1 MKHYIGGT
9 MKIFKMLM
17 ILLLVTQVFVL
28 GEKKD
33 TVQTGTPEFKDV
45 LNLKSPGGSL
55 ISPNGEYILYSVRQP
70 DWDKNKYVSQIWM
83 AVVKTG
89 ELKQMTFAKG
99 SSFSYDWSPDSKYIT
114 FKSDRGDKTQLF
126 MMSVSGGEGKQITDF
141 KEGFGGYGWSPDGK
155 TIAYTAKDK
164 ESKKEKGIKKKYG
177 GFKIIDKEAKPSH
190 LRLLNVET
198 GKTETIVDREDLHV
212 RSFQWSPDG
221 KKIVFNASPDSR
233 LPSFSKSD
241 IYIVTLSDKKVST
254 LVDQKGPDG
263 SPVWSPDG
271 KTIAFSSSMG
281 SETYF
286 VNSEICTIPAGGGT
300 ITCLTREFDENARL
314 LTWKKEGIYFT
325 AYQGMTSHLFRMVPR
340 SKKIH
345 RVTGDYDFVLRG
357 MSISKNGKAAAFTYM
372 NANRYPELYYS
383 SLHPFKPR
391 KLTDFSAQLKDWK
404 LSTKEAISWKSK
416 DGAEI
421 TGVLIKPAD
430 FDPKKK
436 YPLFVIIHGG
446 PTGISYPQKFDRYSR
461 YYPIEQWAAKGAV
474 ILEPNY
480 RGSAGFGADFR
491 KLNYRNLGVGDYWDV
506 ISGVDYLID
515 RGFVDK
521 DRVSS
526 MGWSQGGYISA
537 YITTFSDRFKAVSVG
552 AGISD
557 WVTYYY
563 RTDITPF
570 TIHYLGATPWADPE
584 IYKKTS
590 PMTHINKAKTPTLIQ
605 HGEFDRRVPT
615 TNAYKLYRGLQDR
628 GVPSKLI
635 IYKGFGHGI
644 SKPKENLAVLT
655 HNWRWFNKYIYG
667 EEPEE
672 ETFDEEKESKDE
684 DKEKKEIEE

>member
-1 MKHYIGGT
+1 
-9 MKIFKMLM
+9 MKIFKVVVT
-17 ILLLVTQVFVL
+17 ILLFTLVLTA
-28 GEKKD
+28 GDKND
-33 TVQTGTPEFKDV
+33 TVKTTPEFKDV
-45 LNLKSPGGSL
+45 LNLKSPGGPL

-70 DWDKNKYVSQIWM
+70 DWDNNNYVSQVWM

-89 ELKQMTFAKG
+89 ELKQMTFAKN
-99 SSFSYDWSPDSKYIT
+99 SSYSYDWSPDGKYIT
-114 FKSDRGDKTQLF
+114 FKSDRGDKTQLY
-126 MMSVSGGEGKQITDF
+126 MMSVTGGEGKKITDF
-141 KEGFGGYGWSPDGK
+141 KKGFGGYSWSPDGK
-155 TIAYTAKDK
+155 TIAYTASDK
-164 ESKKEKGIKKKYG
+164 EGKKEKGIKKKYG
-177 GFKIIDKEAKPSH
+177 GFEVIDEEAKPSH
-190 LRLLNVET
+190 LWLLNVET
-198 GKTETIVDREDLHV
+198 GKAEKIVERKDLHV
-212 RSFQWSPDG
+212 SSFQWSPDG
-221 KKIVFNASPDSR
+221 KTIVFSAAPDSR
-233 LPSFSKSD
+233 ILSFSKTD
-241 IYIVTLSDKKVST
+241 IYLVTISDKNVSK

-263 SPVWSPDG
+263 SPRWSPDG
-271 KTIAFSSSMG
+271 KTIVFTSSMG

-286 VNSEICTIPAGGGT
+286 VNTEICTIPAAGGT

-325 AYQGMTSHLFRMVPR
+325 AYQGMTSHLFRLVPR
-340 SKKIH
+340 SKKIL
-345 RVTGDYDFVLRG
+345 RVTKGYDFVLRG
-357 MSISKNGKAAAFTYM
+357 MSISEDGKAAAFTYM
-372 NANRYPELYYS
+372 NADKYPELYYS
-383 SLHPFKPR
+383 SLKTFKPR
-391 KLTDFSAQLKDWK
+391 KLTDFSNQLKDWT

-430 FDPKKK
+430 FDPNKK

-446 PTGISYPQKFDRYSR
+446 PTGISYPQKFDRYNR
-461 YYPIEQWAAKGAV
+461 YYPIEQWAARGAV
-474 ILEPNY
+474 FLEPNY

-506 ISGVDYLID
+506 ISGVDYLIGL
-515 RGFVDK
+515 GFVDK
-521 DRVSS
+521 DRVAS

-537 YITTFSDRFKAVSVG
+537 YITTFSDRFRAVSVG

-570 TIHYLGATPWADPE
+570 TIHYLGATPWDDPE
-584 IYKKTS
+584 VYKKTS

-605 HGEFDRRVPT
+605 HGEFDRRVPV
-615 TNAYKLYRGLQDR
+615 TNAYKLYRGLQDK

-644 SKPKENLAVLT
+644 SKPRENLAVLT

-672 ETFDEEKESKDE
+672 EVFDEEKEKE
-684 DKEKKEIEE
+684 EKDKEK